1 MKSLKILILILFFG
15 NIICTHISK
24 AQSLFINNEKYW
36 NYRER
41 LVNDFMLGVGPEIGY
56 SFPFMERYRGLKSTE
71 SVLYWDDATI
81 GLGYYIAVLATEYR
95 LLELNNKNTK
105 ATIRELFYAL
115 EALNTLDYKA
125 ESMYYD
131 SNGIKGKPE
140 LNGFFIRDIATDS
153 MNKSANYKLYNTDTN
168 ILKVHNLHGG
178 SMYITKTIFSEEMSK
193 DQIIFIMVGLRLV
206 QELIP
211 ENLEFIENNTATK
224 FSNTNNTSIRKE
236 AINIANRQLKYIT
249 KNKKTVFPLVYYHWN
264 IINPVSDKIVDR
276 GGDAFSQSLG
286 FEKLYKTFNNE
297 DSTLFTKNGEK
308 FAAKLVNRGTKTLI
322 NPVIKSGEGH
332 MVLTLAAIS
341 KQWNNKTK
349 KKLEKKCFKDFKNN
363 AKYDF
368 LVLLYSVLYNDSL
381 ENNYESYFSKLLN
394 AAPNNGPFNYNG
406 NGDFANFEWS
416 TSRRYSRPENRG
428 TNWQSHPGDYNGI
441 DYMLINN
448 LYNIYYNKEI
458 FYENNISIRTKYFT
472 EPYSIFK
479 RHYINITSYSPNVFN
494 KSYKENCKIKDTL
507 YINGNRAYLLSNNVK
522 LPNNN
527 STFTLK
533 FKKPILEYKRPS
545 LISIDSTGILILG
558 YQTENKTLNGII
570 TIDSGACLIISKN
583 SKLELNANSKIIIKS
598 YGQLIFEANSSIV
611 LNDSSCI
618 DIEKGGHLSIDKNA
632 QLNLNSIS
640 VRITYHNLSAYKNIY
655 PFISTINEI
664 NPKEIKPKG
673 EGIIILK

>member
-1 MKSLKILILILFFG
+1 MKSLKTLILILFFG
-15 NIICTHISK
+15 NIICTHITK
-24 AQSLFINNEKYW
+24 AQSSIINNEKYW

-41 LVNDFMLGVGPEIGY
+41 LVTDFMLGVGPEIGY
-56 SFPFMERYRGLKSTE
+56 SFPFMERYRGLESTE

-95 LLELNNKNTK
+95 LLESNNKNTK

-115 EALNTLDYKA
+115 EALNTLDYRA
-125 ESMYYD
+125 ESMYYGP
-131 SNGIKGKPE
+131 NGIKGKPA

-178 SMYITKTIFSEEMSK
+178 AMDITKTIFSEEMSK

-224 FSNTNNTSIRKE
+224 FSNTSNTYIRKE
-236 AINIANRQLKYIT
+236 AINIANRQLNYIT
-249 KNKKTVFPLVYYHWN
+249 KNKKTVFPLTYYHWK
-264 IINPVSDKIVDR
+264 IINPVSNKIVDR
-276 GGDAFSQSLG
+276 GGDAFSQSYG
-286 FEKLYKTFNNE
+286 FEKLYKVFNSE
-297 DSTLFTKNGEK
+297 DSTLFTKKGEK
-308 FAAKLVNRGTKTLI
+308 FSAKLINAGTKTLI
-322 NPVIKSGEGH
+322 NSVIKSGEGH

-381 ENNYESYFSKLLN
+381 ENNYENYFSELLN
-394 AAPNNGPFNYNG
+394 VAPNNGPFNYNG

-428 TNWQSHPGDYNGI
+428 TNWQSHPGDYNGL

-448 LYNIYYNKEI
+448 LYNIYYNKEVI
-458 FYENNISIRTKYFT
+458 YENNISLRTKYLT
-472 EPYSIFK
+472 EPYFIFK
-479 RHYINITSYSPNVFN
+479 QHYFNITSHSPSVFN
-494 KSYKENCKIKDTL
+494 KSYQENCNIKDTL
-507 YINGNRAYLLSNNVK
+507 YINGNRAYLLSNNTK
-522 LPNNN
+522 LPKNN
-527 STFTLK
+527 SSFTLK
-533 FKKPILEYKRPS
+533 LRKPILENKSPS

-558 YQTENKTLNGII
+558 CQTKNKILNGVI
-570 TIDSGACLIISKN
+570 TIDSGACLIIREN
-583 SKLELNANSKIIIKS
+583 SKLKLNANSKIAIKS
-598 YGQLIFEANSSIV
+598 SGQLIFEANSSIV
-611 LNDSSCI
+611 LNDSSSI
-618 DIEKGGHLSIDKNA
+618 DIENGGHLSIDKDA
-632 QLNLNSIS
+632 KLYLNGNST
-640 VRITYHNLSAYKNIY
+640 RITFHNLSAYNNIY
-655 PFISTINEI
+655 PFISAIKGI
-664 NPKEIKPKG
+664 NPIEVKYKG
-673 EGIIILK
+673 GGIIIIK